1 MWRRRLSRSPHFEF
15 AAALCGLRGAV
26 SALCVSQCFSLIA
39 AGAKDGAVVV
49 WDLHRLV
56 CVRRL
61 DCFGGQPVVALAFD
75 AASGD
80 LHVATSHAAHVFDVN
95 LRRVLSQPLT
105 GGDPRA
111 SGIVYHRSHW
121 TLGADVDAVNSIIR
135 PIVSMS
141 GNQSF

>member
-1 MWRRRLSRSPHFEF
+1 MTNIVGRYLSQRPFCTPITLSHPTF
-15 AAALCGLRGAV
+15 GTDR
-26 SALCVSQCFSLIA
+26 SQCFSLIA

-111 SGIVYHRSHW
+111 SG
-121 TLGADVDAVNSIIR
+121 TGAMHAL
-135 PIVSMS
+135 VSERERERGRGS
-141 GNQSF
+141 